1 MSTPSPTQ
9 ADNLRRV
16 EPVSIVTSN
25 DPSSVWGFKH
35 WLFEIKLALT
45 NLNLLAVISREIQ
58 RPTPDHPNY
67 QMWLVWSQS
76 IGHWLVCNVTE
87 RNSAIILSM
96 HHGIQFADE
105 MFHYIE
111 LLQSIEEAMA
121 KRAEFNT
128 LWSMTRDQFHNLHD
142 YISAWSAQAMFCA
155 QFEPAFCWYTAT
167 KMILGEIKEEL
178 PKLHNF
184 IDRQLQTGIAT
195 RDQFRTHLT
204 MICGALKQRN

>member
-1 MSTPSPTQ
+1 MSSALSTNTMSTPTPTQ

-16 EPVSIVTSN
+16 ELVSIVTRN
-25 DPSSVWGFKH
+25 DPCSVWGFKH
-35 WLFEIKLALT
+35 WLFEVKLALT

-67 QMWLVWSQS
+67 Q
-76 IGHWLVCNVTE
+76 T
-87 RNSAIILSM
+87 NSAIILST
-96 HHGIQFADE
+96 HRGIQFADE
-105 MFHYIE
+105 MFQYIE
-111 LLQSIEEAMA
+111 FLQSIEEAMA

-155 QFEPAFCWYTAT
+155 QFEPAFCWYAAT

-178 PKLHNF
+178 PNLQNF
-184 IDRQLQTGIAT
+184 IDRQLQTGIAS

-204 MICGALKQRN
+204 IICGALKQRN